1 MTFAGLKRLGV
12 LLSQSDYYLGG
23 KENAQL
29 MKNDYMTEVVSNPC
43 LSVQE
48 KTDLL
53 AVMMYGPDES
63 GAEKNEG

>member
-12 LLSQSDYYLGG
+12 LLSQSDYFLGG

-29 MKNDYMTEVVSNPC
+29 MKNDFMTEVVSNPC

-53 AVMMYGPDES
+53 AVMMYGPE
-63 GAEKNEG
+63 GMEGEKNE

>member
-43 LSVQE
+43 LSVSE

-53 AVMMYGPDES
+53 AVMMYGPE
-63 GAEKNEG
+63 EEVKKNEE

>member
-12 LLSQSDYYLGG
+12 LLSQSDYFLGG

-29 MKNDYMTEVVSNPC
+29 MKNDYMTEVVSIPC
-43 LSVQE
+43 LSVSE

-53 AVMMYGPDES
+53 AVMMYGPE
-63 GAEKNEG
+63 EEEKKNEE

>member
-12 LLSQSDYYLGG
+12 LLSQSDYFLGG

-43 LSVQE
+43 LSVSE

-53 AVMMYGPDES
+53 AVMMYGPE
-63 GAEKNEG
+63 EEEKKNEE